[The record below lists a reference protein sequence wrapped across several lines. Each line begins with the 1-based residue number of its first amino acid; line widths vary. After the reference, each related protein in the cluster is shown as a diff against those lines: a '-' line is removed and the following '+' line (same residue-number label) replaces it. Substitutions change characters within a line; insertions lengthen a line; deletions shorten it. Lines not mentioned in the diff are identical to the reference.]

1 MLSNEGADILM
12 GEERRPPPIKQ
23 DRSGGQWCSRM
34 VVSHVE
40 MALYIQ
46 PQHLEDREFFL
57 SHKNCPRYSRLCAV

>member
-12 GEERRPPPIKQ
+12 GEEGRPPPIKQ

-46 PQHLEDREFFL
+46 PQHLEDRKFFSFPQKL
-57 SHKNCPRYSRLCAV
+57 P